1 MVAKAEMMSE
11 VQAMCTVWS
20 GHFFWQGLSQGA
32 TGSKWQVLS
41 VQRREPNDESNP
53 TAVTEWHN
61 FTDADLRYADKLDD
75 KQGGDTI
82 VTMERVREAIALQVQ
97 CGVGRR
103 VNMAVAHIGA
113 NGLSLE
119 TNRRGVA
126 RGESSGFKW
135 QPKRA

>member
-1 MVAKAEMMSE
+1 
-11 VQAMCTVWS
+11 
-20 GHFFWQGLSQGA
+20 
-32 TGSKWQVLS
+32 
-41 VQRREPNDESNP
+41 
-53 TAVTEWHN
+53 
-61 FTDADLRYADKLDD
+61 
-75 KQGGDTI
+75 